1 MCQNEVSTTHS
12 KEASVTEVSI
22 IGLDLA
28 KHVFQAHGAAKDG
41 QVAFRKRLRRAEVLS
56 FFSRQP
62 KCLVVMEACG
72 GGHYWAR
79 EIRLLGHE
87 VKLIAP
93 ARVKPFVTRN
103 KTDAADAEAICEAAA
118 RSNMRFVPVKSEAAQ
133 AGTTLLRARQLLE
146 RQRTQTINALRGLM
160 NEYGLIV
167 PQGRWHVERLAGLI
181 EDESSALPAS
191 AVIGLK
197 ALAAQ
202 IDNLNRHLTE
212 LDGHI
217 RASVKQ
223 NEVAK
228 RLMTIPGVG
237 PMTAASAVALVSDP
251 SVFRRGRDFS
261 AWLGLT
267 PLEHSSGGK
276 QKLGAISKRGERS
289 LRRLVMLGAT
299 AVVRQALIK
308 PPAPNSWLGKML
320 ARKPRMVVI
329 TALANKI
336 ARVIWA
342 IMAKGGVYRERAE
355 AMAA

>member
-1 MCQNEVSTTHS
+1 M
-12 KEASVTEVSI
+12 TEVSI

-28 KHVFQAHGAAKDG
+28 KHVFQAHGASKEG
-41 QVAFRKRLRRAEVLS
+41 HTVFRKRLRRDEVLA
-56 FFSRQP
+56 FFARQP

-79 EIRLLGHE
+79 QIAELGHQ

-103 KTDAADAEAICEAAA
+103 KTDAADAQAICEAAV
-118 RSNMRFVPVKSEAAQ
+118 RPEMRFVPVKNEAAQ
-133 AGTTLLRARQLLE
+133 DGATLLRARQLLE
-146 RQRTQTINALRGLM
+146 RQRTQTINSLRGLM

-167 PQGRWHVERLAGLI
+167 PQGRLHVERLVGMI
-181 EDESSALPAS
+181 EDETSVLPAS

-202 IDNLNRHLTE
+202 IDSLNQHLNA

-217 RASVKQ
+217 KASVKQ
-223 NEVAK
+223 NEMAR
-228 RLMTIPGVG
+228 RLTTIPGVG
-237 PMTAASAVALVSDP
+237 PMTAASAVALVPDP
-251 SVFRRGRDFS
+251 SMFRRGRDFS

-276 QKLGAISKRGERS
+276 QKLGAVSKRGERS

-299 AVVRQALIK
+299 AVVRQAIIK
-308 PPAPNSWLGKML
+308 PPAPDSWLGKML
-320 ARKPRMVVI
+320 ARKPRMLVI

-342 IMAKGGVYRERAE
+342 IMAKGGAYRERAE
-355 AMAA
+355 AMAK

>member
-1 MCQNEVSTTHS
+1 M
-12 KEASVTEVSI
+12 EVSI

-28 KHVFQAHGAAKDG
+28 KHVFQAHGASSDG
-41 QVAFRKRLRRAEVLS
+41 KAVFRKRLRRDEVLS

-62 KCLVVMEACG
+62 RCLVVMEACG

-79 EIRLLGHE
+79 EIRQLGHE

-103 KTDAADAEAICEAAA
+103 KTDAADAEAICEAAV
-118 RSNMRFVPVKSEAAQ
+118 RSNMRFVPIKSETAQ
-133 AGTTLLRARQLLE
+133 AGVTLLRTRQLLE
-146 RQRTQTINALRGLM
+146 RQRTQAINALRGLM
-160 NEYGLIV
+160 AEYGFIV
-167 PQGRWHVERLAGLI
+167 PQGRWHVDRLIERI
-181 EDESSALPAS
+181 EDEDQALPAP
-191 AVIGLK
+191 ARIGLS
-197 ALAAQ
+197 AIAAT
-202 IDNLNRHLTE
+202 ITSLTRHLAE
-212 LDGHI
+212 LDGQI

-237 PMTAASAVALVSDP
+237 PMTAASAVALVPDP
-251 SVFRRGRDFS
+251 SMFRRGRDFS

-276 QKLGAISKRGERS
+276 QKLGAVSKRGERS

-342 IMAKGGVYRERAE
+342 VMAKGGVYRERTE